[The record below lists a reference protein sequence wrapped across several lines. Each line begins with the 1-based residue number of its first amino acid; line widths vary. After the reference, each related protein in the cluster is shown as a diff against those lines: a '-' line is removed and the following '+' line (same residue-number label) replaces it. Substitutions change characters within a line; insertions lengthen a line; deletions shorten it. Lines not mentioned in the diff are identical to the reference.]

1 MDYDSDM
8 RRNDPPTA
16 SWTNSYKQ
24 VGGREYYDHEPSTYR
39 EHREYAT
46 YGQEFDAVDER
57 AVGSG
62 FDRFNGNQPVYPTVE
77 ERQPTGSRK
86 RPFNDTSSAFYP
98 PKVPRSHDSRPGS
111 FGAHSQQYAGD
122 GSSILKEESKKCI
135 SEMNQELAVLEQSEF
150 PDIQYLSHTKRLLG
164 EEINKITTN
173 MNPDWLDVE
182 STKFTVKI
190 LKRVLLPA
198 ARGGNNVV
206 GRILGVGGSTLRKMC
221 QTHLACPLHAEIST
235 TGPPHLAYSRLG
247 QILTLLHR
255 IITSDETF
263 EHDGMLFELT
273 QRRHTREQNDEGYG
287 DYQDEEP
294 HDFSMRRG
302 HSRGTHRGGSYRR
315 QTDSHEEDR
324 PFGDP
329 SGNTYQQ
336 IENETDTGEFRR
348 SPNGDSP
355 GRGGSVRR
363 SRGGMVPRGRG
374 GFVPRGRGNGRGRS
388 D

>member
-1 MDYDSDM
+1 M

-135 SEMNQELAVLEQSEF
+135 SEMNQELA
-150 PDIQYLSHTKRLLG
+150 
-164 EEINKITTN
+164 
-173 MNPDWLDVE
+173 
-182 STKFTVKI
+182 
-190 LKRVLLPA
+190 
-198 ARGGNNVV
+198 NNVV

-221 QTHLACPLHAEIST
+221 QTYKCHISISGAGSRKNPRDEQELLRSGDHRYSHLACPLHAEIST